1 LRGNAG
7 NDTYVVDATGDVV
20 IELAGEGVDTVLTSV
35 AALTL
40 ADQVEN
46 LTYTG
51 TAAFTGTGNTLD
63 NTITGGNGND
73 NLNGAAGN
81 DTLSGG
87 LGNDTYTVDSTGD
100 VVNEAAAAG
109 TDTVRTVLSS
119 YTLGANLEN
128 LSYNGTAAF
137 SGTGNELNNALVG
150 GVGDDTL
157 DGGAG
162 NDTMTGGAGNDTY
175 FVDSATDVVT
185 ESLATN
191 GTDTVRTSLGAYTL
205 STNVDNLV
213 YTGTAAFSG
222 TGNTLDNVITAGDGN
237 DSLSGGTGSDTM
249 IGGLGNDTY
258 TVDAAGDSIVEV
270 ADAGIDTVRTT
281 LTAYTLADT
290 LENLAYTSTLAFTG
304 TGNGAANTLTGG
316 TGNDTLMGGDG
327 NDTLDGGA
335 GSDSMIGGAGNDTYV
350 VSVATDIIVE
360 GIDTGVDLVRT
371 ALGSYTL
378 AANVEN
384 LTYTGTGAFSGS
396 GNELNNIITGGNGGD
411 TLNGLAGN
419 DTLIGSLGND
429 VLNGGA
435 GVDTLTGNDGAD
447 RFVFSTLTD
456 SGLSAALR
464 DLITDFTSGSDR
476 IDLSALDAN
485 ASVAGNQAFTWR
497 GTGAITGAAQVN
509 MAYDAASSTTVIS
522 ANVDSDLNADITLAL
537 AGNYTAA
544 LAAIDFV
551 L

>member
-1 LRGNAG
+1 
-7 NDTYVVDATGDVV
+7 
-20 IELAGEGVDTVLTSV
+20 
-35 AALTL
+35 
-40 ADQVEN
+40 
-46 LTYTG
+46 
-51 TAAFTGTGNTLD
+51 
-63 NTITGGNGND
+63 
-73 NLNGAAGN
+73 
-81 DTLSGG
+81 
-87 LGNDTYTVDSTGD
+87 
-100 VVNEAAAAG
+100 
-109 TDTVRTVLSS
+109 
-119 YTLGANLEN
+119 
-128 LSYNGTAAF
+128 
-137 SGTGNELNNALVG
+137 
-150 GVGDDTL
+150 
-157 DGGAG
+157 
-162 NDTMTGGAGNDTY
+162 
-175 FVDSATDVVT
+175 
-185 ESLATN
+185 
-191 GTDTVRTSLGAYTL
+191 
-205 STNVDNLV
+205 
-213 YTGTAAFSG
+213 
-222 TGNTLDNVITAGDGN
+222 
-237 DSLSGGTGSDTM
+237 
-249 IGGLGNDTY
+249 
-258 TVDAAGDSIVEV
+258 
-270 ADAGIDTVRTT
+270 
-281 LTAYTLADT
+281 
-290 LENLAYTSTLAFTG
+290 
-304 TGNGAANTLTGG
+304 
-316 TGNDTLMGGDG
+316 
-327 NDTLDGGA
+327 
-335 GSDSMIGGAGNDTYV
+335 
-350 VSVATDIIVE
+350 VE

-522 ANVDSDLNADITLAL
+522 ANVDADLNADITLAL